1 MDRFTDVPPNIVN
14 QAVRFISLRTLD
26 NLWKE
31 HLHNID
37 ILRNGIGLQGYAQKS
52 PIVEYK
58 MSASTAFRELK
69 EKLQLDILSILSRL
83 DIKPEQHVPRLG
95 DYKTPKNSFKKNKK

>member
-1 MDRFTDVPPNIVN
+1 MH
-14 QAVRFISLRTLD
+14 QAIRFISLRTLD

-58 MSASTAFRELK
+58 MSASIAFRELK

-83 DIKPEQHVPRLG
+83 DIKPEQQIPSLG
-95 DYKTPKNSFKKNKK
+95 DFSTPKIKKNKNKKK